1 MYKQQALEKTSLAT
15 APDETSADRAEHD
28 DDTIRDERPLEE
40 MPSLTVK
47 NMQSTSSRY
56 GGRTLIERKYRRKSS
71 LVPELKNTSEP
82 PVIEGLHLQFPWHGR
97 S

>member
-28 DDTIRDERPLEE
+28 DDTIRDERPLKE

-47 NMQSTSSRY
+47 NMQSTSS
-56 GGRTLIERKYRRKSS
+56 
-71 LVPELKNTSEP
+71 
-82 PVIEGLHLQFPWHGR
+82 
-97 S
+97 